1 VVLQVRPAQDVQAI
15 VSSDRLIFVYNAD
28 DGFFNALNDMAH
40 KVFSPETYQCS
51 LCRFTYGIRGMLL
64 PWKQFVESL
73 PHRKAFL
80 HRNEFRQEFPDLDC
94 QLPVILLEKDGR
106 CETLIAAD
114 EIKRAGNLDGLVT
127 VMRERLAKQ
136 QAG

>member
-1 VVLQVRPAQDVQAI
+1 MKP
-15 VSSDRLIFVYNAD
+15 DRLIFVYNAD

-40 KVFSPETYQCS
+40 KVFSPDTYQCS
-51 LCRFTYGIRGMLL
+51 LCRYTYGIRGMLL

-73 PHRKAFL
+73 PHRKVFL

-94 QLPVILLEKDGR
+94 PLPVILVEKDCH

-114 EIKRAGNLDGLVT
+114 EIKQAGNLDGLVT
-127 VMRERLAKQ
+127 IMRERLGLQPAE
-136 QAG
+136 